1 MNKKLL
7 CFFTTVLLLIPTVS
21 HSAEPQV
28 NIKNFSELKSKYKHF
43 HYLAWKKSAD
53 EISKGNNVFVPV
65 VEIIGPNSK
74 KCDSA
79 SVQAIAKIQKM
90 YAKSKLPKK
99 LNILYSDSVD
109 KEWLA
114 QKTSTMLNE
123 FEIQKNKNVMFNPE
137 AINSNTKE
145 AVVWFEDSCS
155 AKDEISITGAGTAH
169 GYTHAIQKLQFV
181 DSPESWGSWGK
192 APRWLLEGGA
202 TFSENI
208 IALGGNANTWK
219 NAPQFHNHDL
229 KKYDLKFYEDFLSYN
244 PISYSWE
251 VTNKYPNQRVY
262 DIGSI
267 VCEILIAIKGPSSI
281 IDLYYDFSK
290 TQNFELSFKNVY
302 GVSWS
307 YAKPKISFAVYKF
320 IQEN

>member
-1 MNKKLL
+1 MNKKLICSL
-7 CFFTTVLLLIPTVS
+7 TAAFLVISATSC
-21 HSAEPQV
+21 SAEPQQ
-28 NIKNFSELKSKYKHF
+28 NIKNFSELKSKYKSF
-43 HYLAWKKSAD
+43 HYLSWKKTTD
-53 EISKGNNVFVPV
+53 EILKANTINVPV

-74 KCDSA
+74 KCDNA
-79 SVQAIAKIQKM
+79 SIQAVQKIQKM
-90 YAKSKLPKK
+90 YSKSKLPKK
-99 LNILYSDSVD
+99 LNIIYSDKAD
-109 KEWLA
+109 KEWLV

-123 FEIQKNKNVMFNPE
+123 FEMQKNENTMFNPE
-137 AINSNTKE
+137 SINSNTQE

-155 AKDEISITGAGTAH
+155 SKDQMSISGAGTAH
-169 GYTHAIQKLQFV
+169 GYTHSIQKLQFV
-181 DSPESWGSWGK
+181 NSTGSWGSWGK

-208 IALGGNANTWK
+208 IALGENASTWDK
-219 NAPQFHNHDL
+219 APQFHNYDL

-244 PISYSWE
+244 SNSYSWE
-251 VTNKYPNQRVY
+251 TTNKYPNQRVY

-281 IDLYYDFSK
+281 IDLYYDFAT
-290 TQNFELSFKNVY
+290 TQNFDLSFKNVY

-307 YAKPKISFAVYKF
+307 YAKPRISFAVYKF